1 MKKSS
6 KNSSLT
12 IESKRPWHT
21 EFEGEITEIKVNGQK
36 ISDVHD
42 LTSKVISMTKTIRVL
57 AYTALGLAV
66 MAVTTVLFL
75 ANWLYSHEASIEQL
89 LLTGN
94 EEYDK
99 QVHDAANWNSHR
111 RQRAYIYLKEFHGLH
126 WDDGMQDWVN
136 HAMVKAHRRYK
147 GVSSD
152 SILK

>member
-66 MAVTTVLFL
+66 MQLP
-75 ANWLYSHEASIEQL
+75 LYSFLPIGYTVMKQALSSCSLRVMKSTTNKYMMQQIGTPTE
-89 LLTGN
+89 GN
-94 EEYDK
+94 EHIFTSKSSTDCIGMMEC
-99 QVHDAANWNSHR
+99 R
-111 RQRAYIYLKEFHGLH
+111 TGLTMR
-126 WDDGMQDWVN
+126 W
-136 HAMVKAHRRYK
+136 
-147 GVSSD
+147 
-152 SILK
+152 